1 MNIKIVACTKLD
13 INEIISFLKAMD
25 KEFPTPLSERVDLDK
40 YTVKFCG
47 KGSVICALYQNKIV
61 GLLGGYCNNHETKKG
76 YISVLIIDRAFRGN
90 KISKHLLEDFIQK
103 CKASGMKQI
112 EVHTYKTNIE
122 AIGLYEKFGF
132 EKRKVSDEG
141 YIYYIKTVR

>member
-25 KEFPTPLSERVDLDK
+25 KEFPTPLSERV
-40 YTVKFCG
+40 
-47 KGSVICALYQNKIV
+47 ALYQNKIV